1 MEQRRV
7 SGNRGIYKPTMGLRG
22 ANVHNHLPE
31 SGSFPFSQDQKREAW
46 RDGLAAKS
54 TASLLED
61 LGSIPKT
68 YMMTQNHLTSVP
80 GRYNALFWTG
90 IRHTGSMKMC

>member
-1 MEQRRV
+1 MSTTTFLSQVV
-7 SGNRGIYKPTMGLRG
+7 SPSLRIT
-22 ANVHNHLPE
+22 
-31 SGSFPFSQDQKREAW
+31 REAW

-68 YMMTQNHLTSVP
+68 YMMTQNHL
-80 GRYNALFWTG
+80 
-90 IRHTGSMKMC
+90 